1 LLPYE
6 KEIKKERKNPDVPI
20 YRNNYRQLYSR
31 LYAIMLKV
39 LDLFSGIGGFSL
51 GLEAAGPFET
61 IAFVENEPYC
71 QAVLKHHWPRTP
83 ILGDIKNVK
92 KEDIPTRPDVI
103 VGGFPC
109 QPFSVAGTRQAQDDP
124 RHLWPDMF
132 RLIQEFRPDWVIGEN
147 VAGLINLGLDEVL
160 TDLENE
166 GYTTRTFNIP
176 ACAVGAPHQ
185 RYRLW
190 IVANLHSGSEP
201 EPTRPEQQ
209 GFNFGDVGNPEHHG
223 SSPDQ
228 GPGGVL
234 HKPEEQGGTNPL
246 RKSAGTSSTREHV
259 ADTDGPGLQVA
270 HNNSKLSKRLQR
282 KFGDGSRKRREE
294 EDTDV
299 ADPESERTRTDNE
312 RLRKGTSGVSGGQ
325 RTNVAD
331 TESKRSGKSRVFNKT
346 QGREGGGKTQLN
358 RSSEDVADTER
369 TRLEG
374 FRGQGATIS
383 GEDTWTFSGA
393 ESGGRKRNVSNANEP
408 RLEGHGEFTEH
419 RTEEGRTDTQRQSS
433 EGDIPGDVGDANN
446 TGHRTSQHGVERKGK
461 AYITNRKGRPQS
473 EPSGSSANLSNT
485 KRVGRTTGSAEK
497 GNIEGQESSGES
509 YRRSNAH
516 DTRPF
521 EEGWWESE
529 PAVGRVAHGIPN
541 RVSQLRALGN
551 SVVPQVVKE
560 IGLAIMEAE
569 K

>member
-1 LLPYE
+1 
-6 KEIKKERKNPDVPI
+6 
-20 YRNNYRQLYSR
+20 
-31 LYAIMLKV
+31 
-39 LDLFSGIGGFSL
+39 
-51 GLEAAGPFET
+51 
-61 IAFVENEPYC
+61 
-71 QAVLKHHWPRTP
+71 
-83 ILGDIKNVK
+83 
-92 KEDIPTRPDVI
+92 
-103 VGGFPC
+103 
-109 QPFSVAGTRQAQDDP
+109 
-124 RHLWPDMF
+124 
-132 RLIQEFRPDWVIGEN
+132 
-147 VAGLINLGLDEVL
+147 LGLDEVL

-234 HKPEEQGGTNPL
+234 HKPEEPGGTNTL
-246 RKSAGTSSTREHV
+246 GESAGASSTREHV
-259 ADTDGPGLQVA
+259 ADT
-270 HNNSKLSKRLQR
+270 
-282 KFGDGSRKRREE
+282 
-294 EDTDV
+294 
-299 ADPESERTRTDNE
+299 ESERTRTDNE

-331 TESKRSGKSRVFNKT
+331 PNES
-346 QGREGGGKTQLN
+346 
-358 RSSEDVADTER
+358 
-369 TRLEG
+369 
-374 FRGQGATIS
+374 
-383 GEDTWTFSGA
+383 
-393 ESGGRKRNVSNANEP
+393 

-433 EGDIPGDVGDANN
+433 EGDIPGDVGDTNN
-446 TGHRTSQHGVERKGK
+446 TGHRTSQHEVERKGK

-473 EPSGSSANLSNT
+473 EPSGSSANLSDT
-485 KRVGRTTGSAEK
+485 ERMGRTTGSAEK

-560 IGLAIMEAE
+560 IGLAILGENNDG
-569 K
+569 

>member
-1 LLPYE
+1 
-6 KEIKKERKNPDVPI
+6 
-20 YRNNYRQLYSR
+20 
-31 LYAIMLKV
+31 MKV

-51 GLEAAGPFET
+51 GLESAGSFET

-109 QPFSVAGTRQAQDDP
+109 QPFSVAGSRQAQDDP

-132 RLIQEFRPDWVIGEN
+132 RLIQELRPDWVIGEN

-160 TDLENE
+160 TDLENA

-209 GFNFGDVGNPEHHG
+209 GFDFGNVGNTEHNG
-223 SSPDQ
+223 SSATTGRGGLLNESEQSQ
-228 GPGGVL
+228 GTDALG
-234 HKPEEQGGTNPL
+234 EST
-246 RKSAGTSSTREHV
+246 GTSSTREHV
-259 ADTDGPGLQVA
+259 ADT
-270 HNNSKLSKRLQR
+270 
-282 KFGDGSRKRREE
+282 
-294 EDTDV
+294 
-299 ADPESERTRTDNE
+299 
-312 RLRKGTSGVSGGQ
+312 
-325 RTNVAD
+325 
-331 TESKRSGKSRVFNKT
+331 ESKRSGESRIFNKT

-383 GEDTWTFSGA
+383 GEDTRTFSRA
-393 ESGGRKRNVSNANEP
+393 KSSSRKRIISNANES
-408 RLEGHGEFTEH
+408 RLEGHGEFREH

-433 EGDIPGDVGDANN
+433 EGDIPRDF
-446 TGHRTSQHGVERKGK
+446 
-461 AYITNRKGRPQS
+461 
-473 EPSGSSANLSNT
+473 SNT
-485 KRVGRTTGSAEK
+485 KRVGRTTGSTEK
-497 GNIEGQESSGES
+497 GNIEGQESSSES

-560 IGLAIMEAE
+560 IGLAILEAE
-569 K
+569 NDNKDT